1 VAGYRLHIKPSAAQE
16 IERIGTKRGRQRIV
30 VRIQSLAAEARLP
43 GYEKLAGIASRYR
56 IRQGPYRVVY
66 SVDDAR
72 RLVEVVKV
80 GRRREIYR
88 STS

>member
-1 VAGYRLHIKPSAAQE
+1 
-16 IERIGTKRGRQRIV
+16 
-30 VRIQSLAAEARLP
+30 VRIQSVAAEARLA

>member
-1 VAGYRLHIKPSAAQE
+1 MAGYRLHIKPSAAKE
-16 IERIGTKRGRQRIV
+16 IEGIGTKRDRQRIV
-30 VRIQSLAAEARLP
+30 VRIQSLAAEARLA

-72 RLVEVVKV
+72 RLVEVVKM

>member
-1 VAGYRLHIKPSAAQE
+1 MAGYRLHIKPSAAQE
-16 IERIGTKRGRQRIV
+16 IEGIGTKRDRQRIV
-30 VRIQSLAAEARLP
+30 LRIQSLAAEPRPA
-43 GYEKLAGIASRYR
+43 GCEKLAGIASLYR
-56 IRQGPYRVVY
+56 IRQRPYRVVY

>member
-1 VAGYRLHIKPSAAQE
+1 VAEYRLHIKPSAAKE
-16 IERIGTKRGRQRIV
+16 IEGIRTKRDRQRLV
-30 VRIQSLAAEARLP
+30 VRIQSVAAEPRLA

-66 SVDDAR
+66 LVDDAR
-72 RLVEVVKV
+72 RLVEVVKM